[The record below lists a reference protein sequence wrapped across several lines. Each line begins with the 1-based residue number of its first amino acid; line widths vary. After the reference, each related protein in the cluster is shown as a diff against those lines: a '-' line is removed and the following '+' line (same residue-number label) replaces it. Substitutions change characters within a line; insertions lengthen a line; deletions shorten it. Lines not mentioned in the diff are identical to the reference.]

1 MCVCVATRHWRSP
14 PALAPGAC
22 VIVNRLRLF
31 TRVASR
37 FSFVCLLFLAR
48 FPLSISFGFLLD
60 FFWISFG
67 FLSSRSIFYV
77 AIHKPRPPPPGSV
90 FWIHIDVLM
99 LMEFYIYIYIFFF
112 LPSSSCCCCCCC
124 CCCRFSGLILAL
136 VLLQL
141 LGTLETLRE
150 ESAGWRWE

>member
-1 MCVCVATRHWRSP
+1 MSQRAIGARPRRSP
-14 PALAPGAC
+14 PALVLLLIAYDC
-22 VIVNRLRLF
+22 LR
-31 TRVASR
+31 ASR
-37 FSFVCLLFLAR
+37 RVFHLFVFCSWRAFLSA
-48 FPLSISFGFLLD
+48 FSFGFLLD

-99 LMEFYIYIYIFFF
+99 LMEFYIYIYVFFF
-112 LPSSSCCCCCCC
+112 LPSSSCCCCCC